1 MKVRGIIAVKSTLFL
16 LSLLVYF
23 TGYAQNSASSN
34 AERRRIFQAGF
45 QAKALFQWTTHEQAG
60 FSDLGMRP
68 GFAYGLNT
76 EFGITP
82 NVLLHTGIFHEFRSF
97 GILYQDSTGASPKRV
112 NNQFTAQ
119 YLQVPFGLTM
129 RTGRIANKWAVVFRA
144 GLTSHFHLNSQVNR
158 EEPPSDGVENNANSF
173 LNLAWVGIQ
182 GDAGILYYFHENTAL
197 SFQVGYSGGLSSIL
211 ASNAYP
217 FMVGDAWNNPGNTRL
232 NTIHV
237 SVGILF

>member
-16 LSLLVYF
+16 LSLLGYS
-23 TGYAQNSASSN
+23 TGYAQNAESSN
-34 AERRRIFQAGF
+34 AERRRIFHAGF
-45 QAKALFQWTTHEQAG
+45 QAKGLFQWTEHEQAG

-68 GFAYGLNT
+68 GFAYGLNA

-82 NVLLHTGIFHEFRSF
+82 NVLLHSGVFHEFRSF
-97 GILYQDSTGASPKRV
+97 GIQFRDSAAASPKLV
-112 NNQFTAQ
+112 NTVFTAQ
-119 YLQVPFGLTM
+119 YLNVPFGLTM
-129 RTGRIANKWAVVFRA
+129 RTGRIADKWSVVFRA
-144 GLTSHFHLNSQVNR
+144 GLNSHFLLNSSVHR
-158 EEPPSDGVENNANSF
+158 EDAPGNGADEDGNPYLNS
-173 LNLAWVGIQ
+173 AWVGIY
-182 GDAGILYYFHENTAL
+182 GDAGFLYYFHEQTAL

-217 FMVGDAWNNPGNTRL
+217 FMVGDAWNNPGNSRL